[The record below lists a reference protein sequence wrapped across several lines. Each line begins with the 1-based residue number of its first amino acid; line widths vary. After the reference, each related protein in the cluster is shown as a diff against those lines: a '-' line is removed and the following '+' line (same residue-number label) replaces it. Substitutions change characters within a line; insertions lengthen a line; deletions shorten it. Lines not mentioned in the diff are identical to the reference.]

1 MSFAMDFRRESAAQR
16 KAAEYTHALDA
27 IDSTSSAKSEKR
39 IHRLSVLGALCIAAA
54 VLGLFNSAAL
64 VQYSYKLSESDL
76 GIRVLEV
83 SEEWH
88 ELMQQK
94 RLTMVV
100 ERIRDAVGT
109 ARQSQWQDLTFGF
122 MRTADSDD
130 DTLPPSTMVAED
142 TATPGAYSSATR
154 Y

>member
-1 MSFAMDFRRESAAQR
+1 MSFAMDFRRESAAER
-16 KAAEYTHALDA
+16 KAAEYTHALDT
-27 IDSTSSAKSEKR
+27 IDSAAPAKSEKR

-54 VLGLFNSAAL
+54 ILGLFNSAAL

-109 ARQSQWQDLTFGF
+109 ARQSSWQDLTFGL
-122 MRTADSDD
+122 MQTADSEVDE
-130 DTLPPSTMVAED
+130 LPSSTKVAED
-142 TATPGAYSSATR
+142 TAVPGTYSSASR
-154 Y
+154 F

>member
-1 MSFAMDFRRESAAQR
+1 MSFAMDFRRETAAER
-16 KAAEYTHALDA
+16 KAAEFTKALDT
-27 IDSTSSAKSEKR
+27 IDSTASAKSETR

-54 VLGLFNSAAL
+54 ILGLFNSAAL

-76 GIRVLEV
+76 GIRILEV

-109 ARQSQWQDLTFGF
+109 ARQSQWQDLTFGL
-122 MRTADSDD
+122 MQTADSEADE
-130 DTLPPSTMVAED
+130 LPPSTKVAED
-142 TATPGAYSSATR
+142 TAAPGTYSSASR

>member
-1 MSFAMDFRRESAAQR
+1 MSFAMDFRRETAAER
-16 KAAEYTHALDA
+16 KAAEFTQALDT
-27 IDSTSSAKSEKR
+27 IDPVASAKSEKR

-54 VLGLFNSAAL
+54 ILGLFNSAAL

-76 GIRVLEV
+76 GVRVLEV

-88 ELMQQK
+88 ELMQRQQ
-94 RLTMVV
+94 LTMVV

-109 ARQSQWQDLTFGF
+109 ARQSQWQDLTFGL
-122 MRTADSDD
+122 MQTADSEEDE
-130 DTLPPSTMVAED
+130 LPSSTKVAKD
-142 TATPGAYSSATR
+142 TAAPGTYSSASR

>member
-16 KAAEYTHALDA
+16 KAAEYTHALNT
-27 IDSTSSAKSEKR
+27 IDSSSSAKSEKR
-39 IHRLSVLGALCIAAA
+39 IHRLSVLGALCIAAV

-76 GIRVLEV
+76 GIRVLEA

-94 RLTMVV
+94 RLTLVV

-122 MRTADSDD
+122 MRAADSADD
-130 DTLPPSTMVAED
+130 ALPPSTKVAED
-142 TATPGAYSSATR
+142 TVAPGAYSSASR